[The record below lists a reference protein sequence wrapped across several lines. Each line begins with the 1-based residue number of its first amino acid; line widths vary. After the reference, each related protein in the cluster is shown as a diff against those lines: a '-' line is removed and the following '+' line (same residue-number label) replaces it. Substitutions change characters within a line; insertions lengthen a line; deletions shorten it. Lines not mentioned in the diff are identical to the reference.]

1 MQQLNLGD
9 ISSLSAQ
16 VLAVIRN
23 LLRNE
28 VFTAYL
34 AEVTAFY
41 VENGSARVDVQLI
54 NHFKNDKNEILPP
67 KKVLNLLVGM
77 TGGKAW
83 TVSYPIAIGDIGL
96 CVVSKYDL
104 STFIDTYKS
113 GVTYLSRQF
122 NAADSIFIPLA
133 LGLQPEITENLEI
146 KSAEGNT
153 VITITPQG
161 DITINNANN
170 INLTNGKDISISN
183 SGNISV
189 TNQGDLT
196 LTNQGNVTAEVTGK
210 TAIKCD
216 NVEIGGD
223 NLEKMLKAE
232 TFMQLFNS
240 HVHTGNL
247 GAPTGTPQIQMSNAQ
262 LSTEVKNS

>member
-54 NHFKNDKNEILPP
+54 NQFKNDKNEILPA

-83 TVSYPIAIGDIGL
+83 TVSYPIAVGDIGL

-153 VITITPQG
+153 AITITPQG
-161 DITINNANN
+161 DITITNA
-170 INLTNGKDISISN
+170 
-183 SGNISV
+183 GNISID
-189 TNQGDLT
+189 NQGDLT

-232 TFMQLFNS
+232 TFKKFFNE
-240 HVHTGNL
+240 HVHMGNL
-247 GAPTGTPQIQMSNAQ
+247 GAPTGTPQIQMSDVQ